1 MFLKKLGAELRS
13 PVPWV
18 TWATVAMAVSIAGPF
33 GSYGA
38 LAMIDRV
45 LFWTPVIG
53 ICVAFGV
60 MIRALVH
67 GVPDLRDTLVGS
79 AVIAILNCLVLG
91 PLLYLLM
98 NFMLPDSLQSMVNG
112 VEIVML
118 IASTSLGV
126 CALRLAGAQPEA
138 PADVMK
144 AAVLPR
150 LLRRIEP
157 EYQGEIWAITV
168 RDHYVDVQTS
178 LGKVSLLM
186 RFSDAVEE
194 VDGVPGGQV
203 HRSHWVAWAGVGSVA
218 RDGGKVTLQLRNGDQ
233 IPVSRANRDK
243 VDARFPPPAVLNP
256 VEVKGAA

>member
-1 MFLKKLGAELRS
+1 MRLLNLMLVFALCILAQEAAAEVWPESWSKR
-13 PVPWV
+13 
-18 TWATVAMAVSIAGPF
+18 G
-33 GSYGA
+33 G
-38 LAMIDRV
+38 
-45 LFWTPVIG
+45 VIG
-53 ICVAFGV
+53 
-60 MIRALVH
+60 
-67 GVPDLRDTLVGS
+67 
-79 AVIAILNCLVLG
+79 AID
-91 PLLYLLM
+91 
-98 NFMLPDSLQSMVNG
+98 FK
-112 VEIVML
+112 
-118 IASTSLGV
+118 
-126 CALRLAGAQPEA
+126 AGAPPEA

-144 AAVLPR
+144 ATVLPR

-233 IPVSRANRDK
+233 IPVSRVNRNK
-243 VDARFPPPAVLNP
+243 VYTRSPPPAILNP
-256 VEVKGAA
+256 AEVKGAA